1 MVIWLPTRL
10 PPAVKH
16 PLCWPTAAVCPAR
29 VRRATTPP
37 RRAATR
43 PAAPLTDS
51 CMHTLARG
59 GKLARSPPARPA
71 EQKQRDVDAHRLLV
85 ELVAHDDWPAGS
97 CLARQL
103 SSGGATGCY
112 TFSDYRSFGQSPQ
125 GPTSAHSAPPC
136 RAGLARRASGAPG
149 VPGENCWC
157 APRGRELDAAV
168 VLLPASCSGRRRPPC
183 QGASLSPASSSSS
196 SSRPSVSLCVLRK
209 WLDSAD
215 SGQSRSCEQATRVRP
230 FLGARHLAIFSHF
243 ALKTRGG
250 C

>member
-1 MVIWLPTRL
+1 
-10 PPAVKH
+10 
-16 PLCWPTAAVCPAR
+16 
-29 VRRATTPP
+29 
-37 RRAATR
+37 
-43 PAAPLTDS
+43 
-51 CMHTLARG
+51 MHTLARG

-103 SSGGATGCY
+103 SSGGATV
-112 TFSDYRSFGQSPQ
+112 GQHSRNN
-125 GPTSAHSAPPC
+125 AHSDSRLKDP
-136 RAGLARRASGAPG
+136 RARTARRRAVLALHGELLAL
-149 VPGENCWC
+149 PGENCWC

-168 VLLPASCSGRRRPPC
+168 VLLPASCSGRRRPPR
-183 QGASLSPASSSSS
+183 QGASLSPASSSSSSS

-230 FLGARHLAIFSHF
+230 FLGARRLAIFSPF
-243 ALKTRGG
+243 ALKTTGG
-250 C
+250 HGASTASVYLLFTKQLRDSGLLADVLRASSTRTPRSRFAGAQSPK